1 MSENKVHTKDYCW
14 SVRMVYDSRKI
25 LGVSIIGPGVNR
37 VLHVLSLFLREHG
50 LAHTI
55 ITGFVHRSNSTNG
68 MSRMIALHPLIHNF
82 AISHNMP
89 QEVWDARRLKN
100 LIKTTPISNTDR
112 RTNASAD

>member
-1 MSENKVHTKDYCW
+1 
-14 SVRMVYDSRKI
+14 
-25 LGVSIIGPGVNR
+25 
-37 VLHVLSLFLREHG
+37 
-50 LAHTI
+50 
-55 ITGFVHRSNSTNG
+55 